1 MMVLDPAILFSSAR
15 DKFVFQEGSLL
26 NPKDLP
32 PSAAAVG
39 EMWTM
44 MRLLE
49 TLLAD
54 EVDEAVLLGDDV
66 YLTASGDR
74 PSVLFVG
81 KLLTRMVSIM
91 QTI

>member
-1 MMVLDPAILFSSAR
+1 M
-15 DKFVFQEGSLL
+15 
-26 NPKDLP
+26 P

-54 EVDEAVLLGDDV
+54 EIDEVVLLGDDV
-66 YLTASGDR
+66 YLTASGE
-74 PSVLFVG
+74 
-81 KLLTRMVSIM
+81 
-91 QTI
+91 

>member
-1 MMVLDPAILFSSAR
+1 M
-15 DKFVFQEGSLL
+15 
-26 NPKDLP
+26 
-32 PSAAAVG
+32 AASVG

-66 YLTASGDR
+66 YLTASG
-74 PSVLFVG
+74 G
-81 KLLTRMVSIM
+81 
-91 QTI
+91 